1 MALVMCRECATEVS
15 SRAKKCPH
23 CGVSEPARSTM
34 ENAAYIAAFII
45 LVAGLST
52 ALCSSQSNKTG
63 TDNRSDAER
72 LGRSGDNSKA
82 VDDRMGYKT
91 KAAALTK
98 LVERCGSIAASH
110 NACDDDIYKP
120 VWRRF
125 ESSVGEVVKVDVKS
139 IAPMNGGGAIA
150 WTYQYVPGT
159 YFDPSHLIRYFFTC
173 RGQYS
178 VLEANAQ
185 MMDAPPRSVIG
196 EIAAYVCST
205 AEANRAVRL
214 RSHYSNNLRMDHADR
229 PI

>member
-1 MALVMCRECATEVS
+1 MALVMCRECASEVS

-23 CGVSEPARSTM
+23 CGVSEPARSTV
-34 ENAAYIAAFII
+34 ENAAYIAVFII
-45 LVAGLST
+45 FVAGLSI
-52 ALCSSQSNKTG
+52 AMFSSQSYETGANK
-63 TDNRSDAER
+63 RSDAER
-72 LGRSGDNSKA
+72 LGRHGDNPKA

-91 KAAALTK
+91 QAATLTK

-178 VLEANAQ
+178 VLAANSQ
-185 MMDAPPRSVIG
+185 LMDAPPHSVIG

-205 AEANRAVRL
+205 AEANRTVRL
-214 RSHYSNNLRMDHADR
+214 RTH
-229 PI
+229 